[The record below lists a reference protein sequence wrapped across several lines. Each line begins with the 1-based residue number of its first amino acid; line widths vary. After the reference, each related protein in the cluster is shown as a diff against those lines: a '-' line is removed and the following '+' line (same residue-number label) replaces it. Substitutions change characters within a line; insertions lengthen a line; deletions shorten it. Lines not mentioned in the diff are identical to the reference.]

1 MAAADSLV
9 MPRALGPVGSAPV
22 TAVGKRRL
30 PPENER
36 YMRACSEVAN
46 ALIQEYEAQRDSAK
60 PRRDINLNKLRG
72 QIAKKHSLSHQPPL
86 TAIIAAVPEHYKK
99 YILPKLIAKPIRTSS
114 GIAVV
119 AVMCKPHRCPHIAY
133 TGNIC
138 VYCPGGPDS
147 DFEYSTQSYTGYE
160 PTSMR
165 AIRARYDPF
174 EQARGRLD
182 QIQSLGHSVDKVE
195 YIIMGGTFMSLPPDY
210 RETFIAQLHNALS
223 GYQTESVDEAVAAG
237 EMSSIKCVGITIETR
252 PDYCMATHLSDMLRY
267 GCTRLEIGVQ
277 SLYEDV
283 ARDTNR
289 GHTVAAVAE
298 TFKYSKDA
306 GFKVV
311 SHMMPDLPN
320 VGMERDIFQFQEYF
334 ENPDFRTDG
343 LKIYPTLVIRGTG
356 LYELWRTGRYKN
368 YTPNGL
374 IDLVAR
380 ILALI
385 PPWTRI
391 YRVQRD
397 IPMPLVTA
405 GVENGNL
412 RELAL
417 SRMKDFGTTCR
428 DVRTREV
435 GINEVKNQIRP
446 SQVELVRRD
455 YAANGGWETFLAY
468 EDPKQDILIGLL
480 RLRKCSATHTFRPEF
495 TGQQTSIVRELHV
508 YGSAVPVHGRDPR
521 KFQHRG
527 FGTLL
532 MEEAER
538 IAREEH
544 GSRKIS
550 VISGVGVRSYYA
562 KLGYWLDGPYMS
574 KWLEP
579 LEEEVEI

>member
-1 MAAADSLV
+1 MATMTLEAHAHKQRLPKNV
-9 MPRALGPVGSAPV
+9 
-22 TAVGKRRL
+22 KL

-36 YMRACSEVAN
+36 YMRACADIAS
-46 ALIQEYEAQRDSAK
+46 ALIEDHEAQANGSK
-60 PRRDINLNKLRG
+60 PKKDLNLNALRG
-72 QIAKKHSLSHQPPL
+72 QIAKKHYLKSQPPL

-119 AVMCKPHRCPHIAY
+119 AVMCKPHRCPHISY

-165 AIRARYDPF
+165 AIRARYDPY
-174 EQARGRLD
+174 EQARGRVE
-182 QIQSLGHSVDKVE
+182 QIKSLGHSVDKVE
-195 YIIMGGTFMSLPPDY
+195 YIIMGGTFMSLPEKY
-210 RETFIAQLHNALS
+210 RNEFIAQLHNALS
-223 GYQTESVDEAVAAG
+223 GFQSEDVDTAVKAA
-237 EMSSIKCVGITIETR
+237 EYSNTKCVGITIETR
-252 PDYCMATHLSDMLRY
+252 PDYCLDTHLSSMLRY

-289 GHTVAAVAE
+289 GHTVAAVAK
-298 TFKYSKDA
+298 TFCLSKDA

-320 VGMERDIFQFQEYF
+320 VGMERDLDQFVEYF
-334 ENPDFRTDG
+334 SNPAFRTDG

-368 YTPNGL
+368 YTPNAL
-374 IDLVAR
+374 IDIVAR
-380 ILALI
+380 ILALV

-397 IPMPLVTA
+397 IPMPLVTS

-417 SRMKDFGTTCR
+417 ARMKDFGTTCR

-435 GINEVKNQIRP
+435 GINEVKHKIRP
-446 SQVELVRRD
+446 DQVELIRRD
-455 YAANGGWETFLAY
+455 YTANGGWETFLAY
-468 EDPKQDILIGLL
+468 EDPKQDILIALL
-480 RLRKCSATHTFRPEF
+480 RLRQCSDEHTFREELV
-495 TGQQTSIVRELHV
+495 GQPSSLVRELHV
-508 YGSAVPVHGRDPR
+508 YGSAVPVHARDPK
-521 KFQHRG
+521 KFQHQG
-527 FGTLL
+527 YGTLL

-544 GSRKIS
+544 GSRKIA
-550 VISGVGVRSYYA
+550 VISGVGVRSYYR
-562 KLGYWLDGPYMS
+562 KLGYELDGPYMS
-574 KWLEP
+574 KMLEP
-579 LEEEVEI
+579 EWTRW

>member
-1 MAAADSLV
+1 MATTTITAPAATKVQMS
-9 MPRALGPVGSAPV
+9 
-22 TAVGKRRL
+22 KKEKL

-36 YMRACSEVAN
+36 YMRACSDIAS
-46 ALIQEYEAQRDSAK
+46 ALIQDYEAQQMENGPKKDL
-60 PRRDINLNKLRG
+60 NLNTLIS
-72 QIAKKHSLSHQPPL
+72 QMAKKHRLSNQPPL

-99 YILPKLIAKPIRTSS
+99 YILPNLRAKPIRTAS
-114 GIAVV
+114 GISVV

-174 EQARGRLD
+174 EQARGRVD
-182 QIQSLGHSVDKVE
+182 QLKALGHSVDKVE
-195 YIIMGGTFMSLPPDY
+195 YIIMGGTFMSLPEDY
-210 RETFIAQLHNALS
+210 RDGFISQLHNALS
-223 GYQTESVDEAVAAG
+223 GYQTNDVDEAVEAG
-237 EMSSIKCVGITIETR
+237 EMSNIKCVGITIETR
-252 PDYCMATHLSDMLRY
+252 PDYCLDSHLSSMLRY

-298 TFKYSKDA
+298 TFKLAKDA

-320 VGMERDIFQFQEYF
+320 VGMERDLDQFREYF

-356 LYELWRTGRYKN
+356 LYELWQSKRYKS
-368 YTPNGL
+368 YTPNAL

-380 ILALI
+380 ILALV

-397 IPMPLVTA
+397 IPMPLVTS
-405 GVENGNL
+405 GVDNGNL

-435 GINEVKNQIRP
+435 GINEIKNKIRP

-468 EDPKQDILIGLL
+468 EDPKQDILIALL
-480 RLRKCSATHTFRPEF
+480 RLRKCSDTHTFRPELKS
-495 TGQQTSIVRELHV
+495 QATSLVRELHV
-508 YGSAVPVHGRDPR
+508 YGSAVPVHARDPR
-521 KFQHRG
+521 KFQHQG
-527 FGTLL
+527 YGTLL

-538 IAREEH
+538 IARSEH

-550 VISGVGVRSYYA
+550 VISGIGVRSYYA
-562 KLGYWLDGPYMS
+562 KLGYTLDGVSAPFYT
-574 KWLEP
+574 
-579 LEEEVEI
+579 

>member
-1 MAAADSLV
+1 MAT
-9 MPRALGPVGSAPV
+9 MTM
-22 TAVGKRRL
+22 TATEPKAKHSRVPKGVKL

-36 YMRACSEVAN
+36 YMRACADVAS
-46 ALIQEYEAQRDSAK
+46 ALVEDYESQLDGKK
-60 PRRDINLNKLRG
+60 PKKDLNLNTLRNN
-72 QIAKKHSLSHQPPL
+72 IAKKHFLSNTPPL
-86 TAIIAAVPEHYKK
+86 TAIINAVPEHYKK
-99 YILPKLIAKPIRTSS
+99 YILPRLIAKPIRSAS

-119 AVMCKPHRCPHIAY
+119 AVMCKPHRCPHISY

-174 EQARGRLD
+174 EQARGRVD
-182 QIQSLGHSVDKVE
+182 QIKSLGHSVDKVE
-195 YIIMGGTFMSLPPDY
+195 YIIMGGTFMSLPVSY
-210 RETFIAQLHNALS
+210 REEFISQLHNALS
-223 GYQTESVDEAVAAG
+223 GFQATNVDEAVLAG
-237 EMSSIKCVGITIETR
+237 EMSSTKCVGITIETR
-252 PDYCMATHLSDMLRY
+252 PDYCLDQHLSDMLRY

-298 TFKYSKDA
+298 TFKLAKDA

-320 VGMERDIFQFQEYF
+320 VGMERDLDQFREYF
-334 ENPDFRTDG
+334 ENPAFRTDG

-368 YTPNGL
+368 YTPNAL

-380 ILALI
+380 ILALV

-397 IPMPLVTA
+397 IPMPLVTS

-435 GINEVKNQIRP
+435 GINEVKNKIRP

-455 YAANGGWETFLAY
+455 YTANGGWETFLAY

-480 RLRKCSATHTFRPEF
+480 RLRKCSSTHTFRAEL
-495 TGQQTSIVRELHV
+495 TGQPTSLVRELHV

-521 KFQHRG
+521 KFQHQG
-527 FGTLL
+527 YGTLL

-538 IAREEH
+538 IARDEH
-544 GSRKIS
+544 GSEKLSI
-550 VISGVGVRSYYA
+550 ISGVGVRSYYA

-574 KWLEP
+574 KWLKAKDD
-579 LEEEVEI
+579 EESDDGF

>member
-1 MAAADSLV
+1 M
-9 MPRALGPVGSAPV
+9 
-22 TAVGKRRL
+22 TATEPKAKHSRVPKGVKL

-36 YMRACSEVAN
+36 YMRACADVAS
-46 ALIQEYEAQRDSAK
+46 ALVEDYESQLDGKK
-60 PRRDINLNKLRG
+60 PKKDLNLNTLRNN
-72 QIAKKHSLSHQPPL
+72 IAKKHFLSNTPPL
-86 TAIIAAVPEHYKK
+86 TAIINAVPEHYKK
-99 YILPKLIAKPIRTSS
+99 YILPRLIAKPIRSAS

-119 AVMCKPHRCPHIAY
+119 AVMCKPHRCPHISY

-174 EQARGRLD
+174 EQARGRVD
-182 QIQSLGHSVDKVE
+182 QIKSLGHSVDKVE
-195 YIIMGGTFMSLPPDY
+195 YIIMGGTFMSLPVSY
-210 RETFIAQLHNALS
+210 REEFISQLHNALS
-223 GYQTESVDEAVAAG
+223 GFQATNVDEAVLAG
-237 EMSSIKCVGITIETR
+237 EMSSTKCVGITIETR
-252 PDYCMATHLSDMLRY
+252 PDYCLDQHLSDMLRY

-298 TFKYSKDA
+298 TFKLAKDA

-320 VGMERDIFQFQEYF
+320 VGMERDLDQFREYF
-334 ENPDFRTDG
+334 ENPAFRTDG

-368 YTPNGL
+368 YTPNAL

-380 ILALI
+380 ILALV

-397 IPMPLVTA
+397 IPMPLVTS

-417 SRMKDFGTTCR
+417 SRMKDFGTICR

-435 GINEVKNQIRP
+435 GINEVKNKIRP

-455 YAANGGWETFLAY
+455 YTANGGWETFLAY

-480 RLRKCSATHTFRPEF
+480 RLRKCSSTHTFRAEL
-495 TGQQTSIVRELHV
+495 TGQPTSLVRELHV

-521 KFQHRG
+521 KFQHQG
-527 FGTLL
+527 YGTLL

-538 IAREEH
+538 IARDEH
-544 GSRKIS
+544 GSEKLSI
-550 VISGVGVRSYYA
+550 ISGVGVRSYYA

-574 KWLEP
+574 KWLKAKDD
-579 LEEEVEI
+579 EESDDGF